1 LIGSVVIEEA
11 GNERRQ
17 PAEAGPIVVGGSVR
31 CTIVLPGAGTTDE
44 PLLLG
49 VSGGAPFA
57 QRGPQGPEATV
68 GGVPLSG
75 SVWLRDGDCI
85 RSAQTEIVCRI
96 ERDQVRYRVE
106 HDAGEGEGEDATL
119 PPLTVVPPGGGA
131 TIAPTAFTPPVEV
144 APSRALNGW
153 LLLVGILALLL
164 GAILWYTFTARS
176 VHLVVD
182 PPPDQLDIQGGP
194 LGALPVAFRFGDRY
208 LLLPGNYRL
217 RATKT
222 GYHELDETWQVD
234 DRDAQRQ
241 RFAMIKLPGRITFQI
256 VPAEGARVY
265 LGSALLGRSPLGE
278 VEIPAGDQSIRIEA
292 DRYLPHE
299 QALSVLGMGQ
309 SQTVAVE
316 LTPGWS
322 AVRITSEP
330 PGATLTVDGTAS
342 GATPVTVD
350 LMAGEHRLLVTHPGY
365 TDWVRSLTIA
375 PNEPLI
381 LPVTLSLADATV
393 ALTSQPDG
401 ATVRVDGEYRGR
413 TPLELNLTPGEAHR
427 LQLGKSGYADLDQ
440 TLSLNPGETRTLTLN
455 LKAHL
460 GTVRLQ
466 VSPSDAQVLVD
477 GRPRGQGS
485 QVLRLGT
492 GPHRIEV
499 RREGYV
505 SQQHSVTA
513 RSGIEQSLKVELSAV
528 AVTPAPREDASGTG
542 ALAPAPAPAPV
553 QRTGAARIQAAD
565 GQMLQRISGGRFKMG
580 SSRREQG
587 RRSNE
592 GLRDVILT
600 RPFYLGVREV
610 TNGEFRR
617 FRPEHRSG
625 AMAGQSLDLDDQ
637 PVVNVTWQDAAA
649 YANWLSL
656 KESLPTAYVQGGGR
670 LVPAVPM
677 TRGYRLPTEA
687 EWSWA
692 ARQATATPRVKYYW
706 GPNWP
711 PIGKPGNFG
720 DESARPIIGSVLVG
734 YDDGFPVAAP
744 VGRFGANRLGLY
756 DMEGNVAEWC
766 HDYYG
771 VTPGGGRGTA
781 SDPAGPSSGKHHV
794 IRGGGWRHHGISE
807 LRIGFRD
814 YDKGKRPDVGF
825 RLARYAD

>member
-11 GNERRQ
+11 GSERHH
-17 PAEAGPIVVGGSVR
+17 PADAGPVVVGGSVR
-31 CTIVLPGAGTTDE
+31 CAIMLPGAGTTDE

-57 QRGPQGPEATV
+57 QRGPQGPEVTV
-68 GGVPLSG
+68 EGVPLSG
-75 SVWLRDGDCI
+75 SVWLRDGERVRI
-85 RSAQTEIVCRI
+85 AQTGIVCRI
-96 ERDQVRYRVE
+96 GEDQVRYRVE
-106 HDAGEGEGEDATL
+106 HDAGDGEDATL
-119 PPLTVVPPGGGA
+119 PPLTVVPPGA
-131 TIAPTAFTPPVEV
+131 ASTIAPKAFTPPVE
-144 APSRALNGW
+144 ALPSRGLNGW
-153 LLLVGILALLL
+153 VFIVGLLALLL
-164 GAILWYTFTARS
+164 GAVLWYTFTARS
-176 VHLVVD
+176 VQLIID
-182 PPPDQLDIQGGP
+182 PPPDRLDIRGGP
-194 LGALPVAFRFGDRY
+194 LSALPLAFRFGDHH
-208 LLLPGNYRL
+208 LLLPGEYRL
-217 RATKT
+217 RATKA

-234 DRDAQRQ
+234 HQDAQRQ
-241 RFAMIKLPGRITFQI
+241 RFAMVKLPGRITFQV

-265 LGSALLGRSPLGE
+265 LGSTLLGQSPLGE
-278 VEIPAGDQSIRIEA
+278 VEIPAGEQPIRVEA

-299 QALSVLGMGQ
+299 QALSVVGMGQ
-309 SQTVAVE
+309 AQSVAIE

-322 AVRITSEP
+322 AVSVTSQP

-342 GATPVTVD
+342 GVTPVTVD
-350 LMAGEHRLLVTHPGY
+350 LMAGEHRLLMTHPGY
-365 TDWVRSLTIA
+365 ADWARSLTIA
-375 PNEPLI
+375 PDEPLI
-381 LPVTLSLADATV
+381 VPVTLSPADATV
-393 ALTSQPDG
+393 ALSSQPDG
-401 ATVRVDGEYRGR
+401 ATVRVNGEYRGR
-413 TPLELNLTPGEAHR
+413 TPLELSLSPGETHR

-440 TLSLNPGETRTLTLN
+440 TLSLEPGESRTLA
-455 LKAHL
+455 LKLEAHL

-466 VSPSDAQVLVD
+466 VSPSDARVLVD

-485 QVLRLGT
+485 QALRLAT

-513 RSGIEQSLKVELSAV
+513 RSGIDQSLKVDLSAV
-528 AVTPAPREDASGTG
+528 ASTPAPKQETSATATRPA
-542 ALAPAPAPAPV
+542 APAPAPV
-553 QRTGAARIQAAD
+553 RQTGAARIQAAD
-565 GQMLQRISGGRFKMG
+565 GQVLKRVSGGRFKMG
-580 SSRREQG
+580 TSRREQG

-592 GLRDVILT
+592 SLREVTLT

-617 FRPEHRSG
+617 FRPAHRSG

-656 KESLPTAYVQGGGR
+656 KESLPPAYVQGGGR

-711 PIGKPGNFG
+711 PVGKVGNFG
-720 DESARPIIGSVLVG
+720 DESARQIIGSVLVG

-756 DMEGNVAEWC
+756 DMAGNVAEWC

-771 VTPGGGRGTA
+771 ITPGGGRGSA
-781 SDPAGPSSGKHHV
+781 SDPTGPASGKHHV
-794 IRGGGWRHHGISE
+794 IRGGGWRYHGISE

-814 YDKGKRPDVGF
+814 YDRSKRSDVGF